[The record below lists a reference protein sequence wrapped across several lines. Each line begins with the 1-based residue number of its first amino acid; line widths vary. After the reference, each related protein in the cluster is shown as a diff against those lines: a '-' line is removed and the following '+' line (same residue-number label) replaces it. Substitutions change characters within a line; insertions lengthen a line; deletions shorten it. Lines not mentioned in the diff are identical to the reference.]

1 MRSIASWRASSPL
14 RSSPL
19 RRSALAIVLAL
30 SVASASGARPL
41 DGFNVIA
48 SPDCPFGSEAAS
60 HALAN
65 AKRVGAR
72 AIAIIPFLWQ
82 ASPSSPAISRGRDMP
97 DDELRA
103 AIHAVHAL
111 GLRAVVKPRVWV
123 PTSWAGA
130 ISMQSEEAWQ
140 AWFANYGRELKRIA
154 GIAAQEQAEVLA
166 IGTEL
171 AQTTQRPE
179 WNDLIA
185 NMRAIFLGSLFYV
198 AHNAEEAE
206 TIAFWPKL
214 DAIGVSLYP
223 ALGADAD
230 RDARLVTM
238 RDAAD
243 RLDALAARTGKS
255 IVIAEVGVRSARG
268 AAAKPWESAEER
280 EAAPDAVLQAEIL
293 ADWLAVLDRPT
304 IRGVLVWRWFTDP
317 GAGGMADTDF
327 TVQSKPAEGV
337 LMCAWVTGCAKR

>member
-1 MRSIASWRASSPL
+1 LL
-14 RSSPL
+14 RP
-19 RRSALAIVLAL
+19 AFAFALAL
-30 SVASASGARPL
+30 SAANPAGARPL

-48 SPDCPFGSEAAS
+48 APDRPFGSEGAAR
-60 HALAN
+60 ALAD
-65 AKRVGAR
+65 AKRVGAN

-103 AIHAVHAL
+103 AIRGVHAL
-111 GLRAVVKPRVWV
+111 GLRAVVKPHVWV

-130 ISMQSEEAWQ
+130 VAMESEDDWR
-140 AWFANYGRELKRIA
+140 AWFANYGRELQRIA
-154 GIAAQEQAEVLA
+154 NVAAQEQAEVFA

-185 NMRAIFLGSLFYV
+185 KVRTIFPDQLFYV
-198 AHNAEEAE
+198 AHNTDEAE
-206 TIAFWPKL
+206 KVAFWPQL

-223 ALGADAD
+223 PLGADAD
-230 RDARLVTM
+230 RELRRATM
-238 RDAAD
+238 RNAAD
-243 RLDALAARTGKS
+243 RLESLSTRTGKP
-255 IVIAEVGVRSARG
+255 VVVAEVGVRSARG

-280 EAAPDAVLQAEIL
+280 AAAPDAMLQAEIL
-293 ADWLAVLDRPT
+293 ADWLEALDRPA
-304 IRGVLVWRWFTDP
+304 IHGVLVWRWFTDP
-317 GAGGMADTDF
+317 GAGGVADTDF